1 MVIREANQSGWL
13 GVQVS
18 PNCSRP
24 MCRNRPLQAQ
34 AEAMLPGE
42 DIADNSTMVDHGT
55 LVDARFDIQV
65 VRAAEGMEAG

>member
-1 MVIREANQSGWL
+1 
-13 GVQVS
+13 
-18 PNCSRP
+18 

-42 DIADNSTMVDHGT
+42 DIADDSTMVDHGM
-55 LVDARFDIQV
+55 VDARFDIQV

>member
-1 MVIREANQSGWL
+1 MVIWEENQSGWL

-42 DIADNSTMVDHGT
+42 DIADNSTMVD
-55 LVDARFDIQV
+55 ARIDIQV

>member
-1 MVIREANQSGWL
+1 MVIWEENQSGWL

-42 DIADNSTMVDHGT
+42 DIADNSAIVDHGM
-55 LVDARFDIQV
+55 VDARIDFQV

>member
-1 MVIREANQSGWL
+1 M
-13 GVQVS
+13 S

-42 DIADNSTMVDHGT
+42 DIADNSAIVDHGM
-55 LVDARFDIQV
+55 VDARIDFQV

>member
-1 MVIREANQSGWL
+1 
-13 GVQVS
+13 
-18 PNCSRP
+18 

-42 DIADNSTMVDHGT
+42 DIADNSTMVD
-55 LVDARFDIQV
+55 ARIDIQV

>member
-1 MVIREANQSGWL
+1 
-13 GVQVS
+13 
-18 PNCSRP
+18 

-42 DIADNSTMVDHGT
+42 DIADNSAMVDHGM
-55 LVDARFDIQV
+55 VDARIDIQV

>member
-1 MVIREANQSGWL
+1 
-13 GVQVS
+13 
-18 PNCSRP
+18 

-42 DIADNSTMVDHGT
+42 DIADNSAMVDHGT
-55 LVDARFDIQV
+55 MVDARIDIQV

>member
-1 MVIREANQSGWL
+1 
-13 GVQVS
+13 
-18 PNCSRP
+18 

-55 LVDARFDIQV
+55 MVDHTMVDARIDIQV